1 MNLQL
6 YKKEGRWRGSDTE
19 RNRGGE
25 KESFFFFL
33 TECQL
38 INIE

>member
-19 RNRGGE
+19 RNRGGNFGRE
-25 KESFFFFL
+25 DKK
-33 TECQL
+33 
-38 INIE
+38 

>member
-25 KESFFFFL
+25 RESFFFFNRML
-33 TECQL
+33 A
-38 INIE
+38 NK